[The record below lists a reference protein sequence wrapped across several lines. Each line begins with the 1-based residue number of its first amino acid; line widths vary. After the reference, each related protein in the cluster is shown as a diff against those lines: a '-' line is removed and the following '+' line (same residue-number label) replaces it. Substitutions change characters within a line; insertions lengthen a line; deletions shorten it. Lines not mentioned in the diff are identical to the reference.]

1 MIDKK
6 NLITKVPWLIIIAL
20 AIIIFI
26 VVLENIGPVGNSQ
39 LANPVAWQPMPPQ
52 FHTVQPAQIPQA
64 GQVQAQGT
72 QPSTAMQVQ
81 EGISQAIAMVR
92 PSVVAILTP
101 ENANTPPDNTGIAF
115 IQPYTKNGKAQ
126 GSGVI
131 ISPQGHILTT
141 FQAVGQAT
149 EVTVQLFSRG
159 KRRHIAD
166 VVSVDAA
173 TDLALLKIRATESFP
188 AAMLGNSDFIETGDM
203 VLAIGSPYGFSRSA
217 TLGIISSS
225 RRHLNINGIN
235 YPDLIQTDA
244 AINDGENGGP
254 LVNVK
259 GEIIGINMAYY
270 IPGNHFS
277 GIGFAIP
284 INDARRV
291 FNM

>member
-1 MIDKK
+1 MIEKE
-6 NLITKVPWLIIIAL
+6 NLIKKVPWLIIIAL
-20 AIIIFI
+20 AIIVFI
-26 VVLENIGPVGNSQ
+26 VVLENIGPVGNTQ
-39 LANPVAWQPMPPQ
+39 QANQAAWQPMPPQ
-52 FHTVQPAQIPQA
+52 AQSVQPTQA
-64 GQVQAQGT
+64 GQLPAQEAP
-72 QPSTAMQVQ
+72 PSVAMQVQ
-81 EGISQAIAMVR
+81 DGISHAVAMVR
-92 PSVVAILTP
+92 PSVVAILTA
-101 ENANTPPDNTGIAF
+101 ENAVTPPNNTGTAF

-131 ISPQGHILTT
+131 ISTQGHVLTT
-141 FQAVGQAT
+141 FQAVGQAN

-159 KRRHIAD
+159 KRKHIAD

-173 TDLALLKIRATESFP
+173 TDLALLKIRATETFP

-217 TLGIISSS
+217 TMGIISSS
-225 RRHLNINGIN
+225 RRQLHINGIN

-254 LVNVK
+254 LVNIK